1 MDAFAFLHLVVPPLH
16 VGATVGNCHSQSEA
30 EVAHS
35 DRGDVGD
42 REFFARNEVVLRQL
56 IVELLMESANA
67 KLATLNQRRDL
78 RDRVNMARQTSVDEL
93 GMGVAE
99 DLRVANHAFVVS
111 PTLPGADN
119 NGCTV
124 LSINGTRLNRHVF
137 IEARSGI
144 NL

>member
-1 MDAFAFLHLVVPPLH
+1 LDAFAFLHLVVPPLH
-16 VGATVGNCHSQSEA
+16 VGAMVGNCHSQSKA

-56 IVELLMESANA
+56 IVELLMESGNP

-93 GMGVAE
+93 G
-99 DLRVANHAFVVS
+99 
-111 PTLPGADN
+111 TLQVRCAVYNGALGSGFGNLFEPIPD
-119 NGCTV
+119 TV
-124 LSINGTRLNRHVF
+124 EQLPL
-137 IEARSGI
+137 AA
-144 NL
+144 